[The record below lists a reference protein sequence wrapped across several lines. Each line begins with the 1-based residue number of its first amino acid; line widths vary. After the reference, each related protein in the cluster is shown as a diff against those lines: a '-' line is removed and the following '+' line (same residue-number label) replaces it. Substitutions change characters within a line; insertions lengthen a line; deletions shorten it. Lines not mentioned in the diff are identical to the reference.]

1 MFTWEERDRF
11 VTVTPSGDTGQ
22 MKKNPTSY
30 RRHRFPPAI
39 ISHAVGTAKLTV
51 AAQQWANEHCCPP
64 V

>member
-39 ISHAVGTAKLTV
+39 ISHAVSLYYRFTLSLRDKRRFAG
-51 AAQQWANEHCCPP
+51 
-64 V
+64 